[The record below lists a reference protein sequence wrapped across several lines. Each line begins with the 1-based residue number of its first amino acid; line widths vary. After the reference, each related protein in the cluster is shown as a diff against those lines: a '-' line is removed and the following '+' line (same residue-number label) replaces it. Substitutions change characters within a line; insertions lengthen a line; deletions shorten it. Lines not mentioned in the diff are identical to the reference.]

1 MAFIATFQDGYTRT
15 IAHPTIK
22 TKTQALNYAKGL
34 EVWFTQGY
42 HPERVLLNVT
52 LKK

>member
-22 TKTQALNYAKGL
+22 TKTQALKYAKDL
-34 EVWFTQGY
+34 EVWFAEGFY
-42 HPERVLLNVT
+42 PERILLNVT
-52 LKK
+52 PKK